1 MKTEAAPKTGDR
13 IVERNPLIVLKLLF
27 LIEWTITQIFT
38 KVKAINAPK
47 FMREVAVTKSRN
59 KATSDIDPTKM
70 TLKNGVL
77 YLGWINPNSFFGII
91 WSRPMTYSNLE
102 TLAWDASPEAS
113 VPHKVPA
120 RKKA

>member
-1 MKTEAAPKTGDR
+1 M
-13 IVERNPLIVLKLLF
+13 F

-47 FMREVAVTKSRN
+47 FMREVAKATKSRN

-77 YLGWINPNSFFGII
+77 YFGVDK
-91 WSRPMTYSNLE
+91 P
-102 TLAWDASPEAS
+102 
-113 VPHKVPA
+113 K
-120 RKKA
+120 